1 MPKPYTEIGNKKFEV
16 NGNIKDA
23 KDSTLYFENLSLN
36 GPVVLDSVK
45 LGEDGAF
52 DFKAD
57 ATDAPEFYRLRIAGQ
72 IINVAIDSTETVKFN
87 ASYPTMSAEY
97 EVEGSENCEKIREL
111 AQKQL
116 QLQRTINALVANP
129 ALGVDSVEVAVA
141 RVLAAYKE
149 DVKLN
154 YIYKEPMK
162 SYAYFALFQTYV
174 LGNRQAL
181 IFNPRLNSDDIKVYA
196 AVATSWDTFH
206 PNAERGTNLHNIAIE
221 SMKDQRIVRNEQAA
235 SQIDASK
242 VQVAGLIDLAL
253 TDNKGVTRRLTDLKG
268 KVVLL
273 DFHVFAS
280 EQSTKRIMMMRDLYN
295 KYHGQGLEIYQIS
308 LEDTDCSAALDKRA
322 RRSRHLC
329 PHLQHHGHSV
339 VLPDRPQQQ
348 SLQARRAGKRHRRRN
363 QETVIRPRAAGTY
376 PPACAL

>member
-1 MPKPYTEIGNKKFEV
+1 MSFMAVGVAVLALSACGNKKFEV

-141 RVLAAYKE
+141 
-149 DVKLN
+149 
-154 YIYKEPMK
+154 I
-162 SYAYFALFQTYV
+162 
-174 LGNRQAL
+174 
-181 IFNPRLNSDDIKVYA
+181 
-196 AVATSWDTFH
+196 
-206 PNAERGTNLHNIAIE
+206 
-221 SMKDQRIVRNEQAA
+221 
-235 SQIDASK
+235 
-242 VQVAGLIDLAL
+242 
-253 TDNKGVTRRLTDLKG
+253 
-268 KVVLL
+268 
-273 DFHVFAS
+273 
-280 EQSTKRIMMMRDLYN
+280 
-295 KYHGQGLEIYQIS
+295 
-308 LEDTDCSAALDKRA
+308 
-322 RRSRHLC
+322 
-329 PHLQHHGHSV
+329 
-339 VLPDRPQQQ
+339 
-348 SLQARRAGKRHRRRN
+348 
-363 QETVIRPRAAGTY
+363 Y
-376 PPACAL
+376 PPSEITFFQKYLHFSA

>member
-1 MPKPYTEIGNKKFEV
+1 MQFSFVFHSLCTTFVVEKVNKTEMKISKIMSFMAVGVAVLALSACGNKKFEV

-97 EVEGSENCEKIREL
+97 EVEGSENCVKIREL

-154 YIYKEPMK
+154 YILWGSADGAVGRGSWK
-162 SYAYFALFQTYV
+162 S
-174 LGNRQAL
+174 
-181 IFNPRLNSDDIKVYA
+181 
-196 AVATSWDTFH
+196 
-206 PNAERGTNLHNIAIE
+206 
-221 SMKDQRIVRNEQAA
+221 
-235 SQIDASK
+235 
-242 VQVAGLIDLAL
+242 
-253 TDNKGVTRRLTDLKG
+253 
-268 KVVLL
+268 
-273 DFHVFAS
+273 
-280 EQSTKRIMMMRDLYN
+280 
-295 KYHGQGLEIYQIS
+295 
-308 LEDTDCSAALDKRA
+308 
-322 RRSRHLC
+322 
-329 PHLQHHGHSV
+329 
-339 VLPDRPQQQ
+339 
-348 SLQARRAGKRHRRRN
+348 
-363 QETVIRPRAAGTY
+363 
-376 PPACAL
+376 